1 VIALLLPLLFAA
13 AASPADHRPSD
24 PILRTLVEGE
34 AAQAQGDTASLGR
47 KARVLS
53 VLGAAPAPGQADLA
67 ALWREKAQASGA
79 IIDDPPYRG
88 RALGP
93 AYRRG
98 SLLPGGS
105 MTMRQ
110 LFLGGQRAHIMV
122 APTGEGDGHLSL
134 KVQGA
139 KGETLC
145 EKPVGGPQADCA
157 WMPLFTDRYHIVIE
171 NDGEEAV
178 SFYLLVR

>member
-1 VIALLLPLLFAA
+1 MIALLLPLLFAA
-13 AASPADHRPSD
+13 AASPADYRPSD

-34 AAQAQGDTASLGR
+34 AAQAQGDTAALGR
-47 KARVLS
+47 KARMLS

-67 ALWREKAQASGA
+67 ALWGEKAQASGA
-79 IIDDPPYRG
+79 MADDPPYRG

-110 LFLGGQRAHIMV
+110 LFLGGQRAQIMV
-122 APTGEGDGHLSL
+122 APTGEGSGHLSL
-134 KVQGA
+134 RVEGA
-139 KGETLC
+139 QGETLC
-145 EKPVGGPQADCA
+145 QKAVGGPQADCA
-157 WMPLFTDRYHIVIE
+157 WMPLFTDRYSIVIE
-171 NDGEEAV
+171 NAGDA
-178 SFYLLVR
+178 SANFYLLIR